1 MNHQELAN
9 QFNTFAYELVTKHQ
23 DINTNISSIQN
34 ETLLRRIIF
43 SRFYYA
49 LYHKYLAHDSA
60 LSRSTGA
67 NKHDAIVQKIQR
79 CNDLKLAQ
87 VFLKLKALRVWADY
101 RLNEVDDE
109 ALNINLTT
117 LSQEVND
124 ILKREKHHCA

>member
-1 MNHQELAN
+1 MNHQELAK
-9 QFNTFAYELVTKHQ
+9 QFNAFAYELVTKHTLI
-23 DINTNISSIQN
+23 DHETTSLQN

-60 LSRSTGA
+60 LSISTGA
-67 NKHDAIVQKIQR
+67 NKHDAIVQKLQR
-79 CNDLKLAQ
+79 CDDTKFRI

-101 RLNEVDDE
+101 SLNEVDAN
-109 ALNINLTT
+109 ALKINLVT
-117 LSQEVND
+117 LSQDVHG